1 MMNLGSY
8 FQSELKEV
16 YEQEGLVDN
25 HYSLLFQSQ
34 NASQKFTKKQISDKL
49 SEYKTLISQID
60 AQEDPMATWEEYLD
74 FLMNYQDRTI
84 SEINYQIFQ
93 ELEKFTKYS
102 CERDYI
108 KRDHRCVRFWIE
120 YSDMCKDKEDVIY
133 HMEENEIGVNSA
145 FFYEEICKITEMKMD
160 YQQADRY
167 ILEGKYS
174 QAQPEAKMNEVVTQ
188 FEQRMEQRINRLK
201 QLMSMQIMY
210 DNQLSDSKKRKR
222 FEFDLRSDNFQEQQQ
237 PIIRKNLG
245 KNNNMIKEEYDHKG
259 VKFGNKR
266 FSNGSYFGVSKMKQ
280 KKKQLPDKVYIG
292 DGINIFVDEEYRQEV
307 FPNSTIL
314 VTEYQ
319 NLVEEINEYLV
330 NNHQDFIVQSQ
341 SQRQQQQINQMQ
353 FFSQQL
359 MNSTQLSQKNKHELI
374 NSLQTDMFYCKKS
387 AFEIDL
393 QTSWIGREEK
403 KYKSFEVMESQKNS
417 QQIVQ
422 FNICDFIFENTSPS
436 EQSPQLGLILKNQ
449 NLNGQKQ
456 NKTNLNNKGR
466 ELYQDN
472 SNTPQRSPQKKKSG
486 IIECESV
493 FGSQSPYKF
502 SSKQYGFYQS
512 TQNNQKNKRQQ
523 IRNVN
528 SQYDPSPLQNS
539 SKRISLNYS
548 NYQINEESQNN
559 QKADECSQNLQFSSY
574 NFNQNQQVSIEKS
587 PLKLANEDFKQR
599 VSKLSNRKSIDFNC
613 NNQNTEQTKQKSP
626 QSSEKFSNKEESLNK
641 FYIDSIKKLNF
652 CSENS
657 KQVEDKQNIFD
668 FSKNCSNNFPNKQQ
682 NSYYHTEQ
690 EYDSD
695 QSFQNSCLNKAFHND
710 INKIKSDDDDDNDEG
725 EDIDND
731 CDKSSSFDLCSDQY
745 SFLKNNNLSKS
756 SKLSECVRSR
766 RSLKFENVDIFNK
779 NDLFISP
786 NKEKLRM
793 SSKRASAKKS
803 VEKLRNTHQTIATI
817 LNKQNLN
824 NQSFQ
829 SIQFSQE
836 FSQVNHP
843 QHPQDTFFS
852 PNSLDDNIFK
862 IIPPPKRK
870 SIMNNKAKKTKK
882 INICEDDDN
891 DYEYAQN
898 ISLSDEINSKKSLT
912 EQEDE
917 EINDMLDQYCF
928 SNENKFINQNI
939 QNSLSNFTDSL
950 QEKENQNLII
960 NQRKSKSQNS
970 MPRKA
975 LQQLPIEEFTEE
987 AVFIDNPILPL
998 FLSNN
1003 NLHDDA
1009 FYASSISN
1017 QENENQLFY
1026 SHNQF
1031 RNSRN
1036 GRSHQNQ
1043 NSNHEQ
1049 HKSNFDEINF
1059 HLNEESQ
1066 FNQNL
1071 EEILSKSIC
1080 QNNHKNDFQNQHHSN
1095 LEVSNQSLN
1104 NLISKTKQHHRND
1117 NIHINEGFK
1126 EDQLFNHIIEETCF
1140 KNEKKL
1146 KTIKRM
1152 N

>member
-8 FQSELKEV
+8 FQSELKEI
-16 YEQEGLVDN
+16 YEQEGLVDD

-34 NASQKFTKKQISDKL
+34 NASQKYTKKQISDKL

-84 SEINYQIFQ
+84 SEINQQIFQ
-93 ELEKFTKYS
+93 ELEKFTKYC

-133 HMEENEIGVNSA
+133 HMEENEIGANSA

-174 QAQPEAKMNEVVTQ
+174 QAQPEAKMNEIVTQ

-201 QLMSMQIMY
+201 QLTSMQIMY

-222 FEFDLRSDNFQEQQQ
+222 FEFDLRIDHFFEQQQ
-237 PIIRKNLG
+237 PIIRKTLG
-245 KNNNMIKEEYDHKG
+245 KNNFIAKEEHDHKG
-259 VKFGNKR
+259 IKFGNKR
-266 FSNGSYFGVSKMKQ
+266 FSNSSYFGVSKMKQ

-319 NLVEEINEYLV
+319 NLVEEINEYLA
-330 NNHQDFIVQSQ
+330 NNHDYIIQSQ
-341 SQRQQQQINQMQ
+341 SQKQQQQINQMQ
-353 FFSQQL
+353 FLSQQL
-359 MNSTQLSQKNKHELI
+359 MNSAQLSQKNKQELI
-374 NSLQTDMFYCKKS
+374 ISLQVDMFFPKKS
-387 AFEIDL
+387 VFEIDL

-422 FNICDFIFENTSPS
+422 FNICDFIFENTSPC
-436 EQSPQLGLILKNQ
+436 EQSPQLGFIMKNMNPQ
-449 NLNGQKQ
+449 KQNQANLNGR
-456 NKTNLNNKGR
+456 TR
-466 ELYQDN
+466 ELNQDN
-472 SNTPQRSPQKKKSG
+472 FSSITPQRSPQKNKPG

-512 TQNNQKNKRQQ
+512 TQNNLKNKRQQ
-523 IRNVN
+523 IKNVN
-528 SQYDPSPLQNS
+528 SYYDPSPLQNS

-559 QKADECSQNLQFSSY
+559 QKADECSQNAQFSSY
-574 NFNQNQQVSIEKS
+574 NFNQNQQISVEKS
-587 PLKLANEDFKQR
+587 PLKSINEDFKQK
-599 VSKLSNRKSIDFNC
+599 VSKFSSRKSIDFNQ
-613 NNQNTEQTKQKSP
+613 NNQNTEQTQQISP
-626 QSSEKFSNKEESLNK
+626 QSSEKFSNKEENLNK
-641 FYIDSIKKLNF
+641 FYIESSVKKLNF
-652 CSENS
+652 CNENS
-657 KQVEDKQNIFD
+657 KQIENKQNVFD
-668 FSKNCSNNFPNKQQ
+668 FSKSSSYNLPNKQQ
-682 NSYYHTEQ
+682 NSYYHSED
-690 EYDSD
+690 DSN
-695 QSFQNSCLNKAFHND
+695 QSFENSCLNKAFHND
-710 INKIKSDDDDDNDEG
+710 INNVKSDDDEDEDGVENGNDDNC
-725 EDIDND
+725 NN
-731 CDKSSSFDLCSDQY
+731 SSSLDLYSDQY
-745 SFLKNNNLSKS
+745 SFLKNKNLSKS

-766 RSLKFENVDIFNK
+766 KSSKFEKIDIFIK
-779 NDLFISP
+779 NDLSSSP
-786 NKEKLRM
+786 SQEKLRM
-793 SSKRASAKKS
+793 SSKRASINKKS
-803 VEKLRNTHQTIATI
+803 VEKLRNTHQPIATI
-817 LNKQNLN
+817 LNNQNLN

-836 FSQVNHP
+836 FSQVHYP
-843 QHPQDTFFS
+843 QYTQEAFFS

-870 SIMNNKAKKTKK
+870 STMNSKANKTKK
-882 INICEDDDN
+882 IKNYKDD
-891 DYEYAQN
+891 EAQN
-898 ISLSDEINSKKSLT
+898 LSESDSINSKKSLT

-960 NQRKSKSQNS
+960 NQRRSKSQNS

-987 AVFIDNPILPL
+987 AIFLENPILPL

-1009 FYASSISN
+1009 FYTSQISN

-1036 GRSHQNQ
+1036 GRSHQNH
-1043 NSNHEQ
+1043 NSNHE
-1049 HKSNFDEINF
+1049 HKSNLDEINF
-1059 HLNEESQ
+1059 QLNEESQ

-1071 EEILSKSIC
+1071 DHILSKSIC
-1080 QNNHKNDFQNQHHSN
+1080 QNNYKNEFQNQIHSHH
-1095 LEVSNQSLN
+1095 EHSNQSLN
-1104 NLISKTKQHHRND
+1104 SMISKTKQHQND
-1117 NIHINEGFK
+1117 NIHMNEGFK
-1126 EDQLFNHIIEETCF
+1126 EDQFFNHIIEEACF